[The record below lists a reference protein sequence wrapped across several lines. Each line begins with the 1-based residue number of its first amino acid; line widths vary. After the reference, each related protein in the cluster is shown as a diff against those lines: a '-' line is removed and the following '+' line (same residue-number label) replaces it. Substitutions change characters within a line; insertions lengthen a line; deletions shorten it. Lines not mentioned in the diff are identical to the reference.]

1 VLDLTSLIVVAG
13 IFLGLAVGNAALFG
27 DPVQVQISVPPK
39 VAETGF
45 TGAAAEQVFAAQ
57 VAELGQTLSIV
68 DTPRV
73 QLSTRPTVAA
83 ALAKP
88 LNLENLVVAIQSQAG
103 VDVVTVRSI
112 MLLDGEGKRLD
123 MMTVLGMPRET
134 PVQFTLSEEDGDA
147 TSLVRRSAE
156 RAMEW
161 VSPYRLALTHFASGV
176 SGDAPQLVRAREI
189 ADRAVARPW
198 VPARATEH
206 VMLHNL
212 MAMMLLLDGNDAA
225 AADELRLTDA
235 IPAADRKAHGVVEL
249 GRSFLDVAARRAGDA
264 ERHYRAG
271 KTMTSGVHMRGWDAR
286 IGTLGALIA
295 WLRGDLSQAE
305 AMLREATAAM
315 PEAEEAHAYLAQLLE
330 AKGDAA
336 GAAAERDLA
345 ASSHR
350 FANDFIAI
358 PQSLFWVDPV
368 HGGRKRRS

>member
-161 VSPYRLALTHFASGV
+161 VSP
-176 SGDAPQLVRAREI
+176 
-189 ADRAVARPW
+189 
-198 VPARATEH
+198 
-206 VMLHNL
+206 
-212 MAMMLLLDGNDAA
+212 
-225 AADELRLTDA
+225 
-235 IPAADRKAHGVVEL
+235 
-249 GRSFLDVAARRAGDA
+249 
-264 ERHYRAG
+264 
-271 KTMTSGVHMRGWDAR
+271 
-286 IGTLGALIA
+286 
-295 WLRGDLSQAE
+295 
-305 AMLREATAAM
+305 
-315 PEAEEAHAYLAQLLE
+315 
-330 AKGDAA
+330 
-336 GAAAERDLA
+336 
-345 ASSHR
+345 
-350 FANDFIAI
+350 
-358 PQSLFWVDPV
+358 
-368 HGGRKRRS
+368 